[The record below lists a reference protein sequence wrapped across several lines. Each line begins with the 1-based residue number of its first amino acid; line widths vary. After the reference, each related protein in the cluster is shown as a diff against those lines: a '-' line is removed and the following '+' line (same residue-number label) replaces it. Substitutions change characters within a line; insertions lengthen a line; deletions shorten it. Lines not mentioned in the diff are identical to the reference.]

1 MENYIIKKI
10 GLHNFEYLVF
20 GTSVESPL
28 LNIQEIAD
36 YIKETKDVKVLF
48 DQLLQTGNSENRFL
62 LINFK
67 NGVFDFNS
75 ASCISSKDISASIK
89 KKICVFLKQNP
100 KILEYSILLNEQK
113 KIIEEG
119 GTI

>member
-10 GLHNFEYLVF
+10 DQDSFEYLVF

-28 LNIQEIAD
+28 FSIQEIAD

-62 LINFK
+62 MICFK

-75 ASCISSKDISASIK
+75 ASCISYKDVSNFIK
-89 KKICVFLKQNP
+89 KQISDFLKQNP
-100 KILEYSILLNEQK
+100 KILEYSILLSEQK